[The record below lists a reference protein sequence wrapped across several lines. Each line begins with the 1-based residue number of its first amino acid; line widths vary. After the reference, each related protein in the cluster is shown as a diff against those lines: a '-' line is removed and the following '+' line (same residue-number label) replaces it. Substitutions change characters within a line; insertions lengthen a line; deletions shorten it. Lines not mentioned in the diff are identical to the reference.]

1 MAKFKFNF
9 LKRFKFFNKK
19 KSKGNKK
26 QTSNTNTSTN
36 HEANTSTTAMVP
48 GVEAVPSIITNPP
61 SYEEKTS
68 INLSQHQLLDDL
80 CRVSRSCSYIR
91 VGGNAQTFERSST
104 LSDIPHH
111 GPIDV
116 DTCQLQL
123 LKNKNSQSNESMNDD
138 GAILTT
144 GPAMQDVLNHRSSIS
159 LRTTSATS
167 AQLSVEEATV
177 HELELLS
184 PRPYI
189 GGSVDSIQEIRTSD
203 SNNVITKSNER
214 ASTPEKG
221 DLLSKHQDECNSS
234 PTSVLMF
241 DSTYIVERDNDQGID
256 ESSKE
261 TTSEHNKS
269 TTSSSSYQAS
279 IASLISP
286 PQIIRHMPT
295 AIFGNATNTLS
306 SMWTIEDTTATSST
320 TTAAAA
326 KEFLALKKDA
336 EKNEFKKVVLHNSKV
351 AGVQDGS
358 MKRKRSGGV
367 GEPHEMI
374 EIQMNQD
381 EKKDSSCLIATDD
394 DAVSS
399 HPSDIPPQPS
409 ASAEEDMNSS
419 LVPPHSPSDVIVDII
434 QPPLGSQQ
442 FLDDMQADD
451 DGTYS
456 ESDSCS
462 YDSEFDTIG
471 EITICSETKR
481 LLEANRLY
489 ENDIKTNV
497 DHPARNRRSILKVK
511 KSPVKEICFGANNN
525 TATNMSRSLSGRME
539 SIKTEMNVPVDDD
552 TDSLP
557 SIQTQQKKVNIT
569 WYDDEAN
576 WNKPFTLRS
585 DESFDIS
592 TVTSSRMSSTPNGS
606 RIKKYNV
613 VDQLLGDFIKG
624 IGKYACFDEE
634 NAASFDAA
642 EQQEI

>member
-1 MAKFKFNF
+1 MAKFNF
-9 LKRFKFFNKK
+9 LKRLKFFNKK
-19 KSKGNKK
+19 KPKGNKA
-26 QTSNTNTSTN
+26 QTSNTNTSAN
-36 HEANTSTTAMVP
+36 HEANTSSSVQLVA
-48 GVEAVPSIITNPP
+48 GVEAAPSIITNPP
-61 SYEEKTS
+61 TDEEKTG
-68 INLSQHQLLDDL
+68 INLFQHQLLDDL
-80 CRVSRSCSYIR
+80 CKVSRSCSYSYSR

-104 LSDIPHH
+104 LSDIPYH

-116 DTCQLQL
+116 DTCQLHL
-123 LKNKNSQSNESMNDD
+123 LNNKNAQSNASINDD
-138 GAILTT
+138 ETILTT
-144 GPAMQDVLNHRSSIS
+144 GPAMQDILKHRSSIS

-167 AQLSVEEATV
+167 VQLSLEEATV
-177 HELELLS
+177 HELELFS
-184 PRPYI
+184 PRPSI
-189 GGSVDSIQEIRTSD
+189 GGSIDSIQEIKTADR
-203 SNNVITKSNER
+203 NHVIAKNNER

-221 DLLSKHQDECNSS
+221 DLLPKHQNECNSS

-269 TTSSSSYQAS
+269 TTSSSYQTS

-306 SMWTIEDTTATSST
+306 SIWTIDDTTGTSST

-326 KEFLALKKDA
+326 KEFLALKKDT
-336 EKNEFKKVVLHNSKV
+336 EKNEFKKVVLHNNKV
-351 AGVQDGS
+351 AGVQDGT

-367 GEPHEMI
+367 EEHHEMI

-381 EKKDSSCLIATDD
+381 KKKDSSCLPAIDD

-409 ASAEEDMNSS
+409 VSAEEDINSS

-434 QPPLGSQQ
+434 QPPLDSQQ
-442 FLDDMQADD
+442 FLDDIQADD

-489 ENDIKTNV
+489 ENDIQTNV

-511 KSPVKEICFGANNN
+511 KSPIKEICFGENNN
-525 TATNMSRSLSGRME
+525 TATNMSRSLSVRIE
-539 SIKTEMNVPVDDD
+539 SIKTEMDVPVDDD

-557 SIQTQQKKVNIT
+557 SIQTQQKKNNIT

-576 WNKPFTLRS
+576 WNKPFILRT
-585 DESFDIS
+585 DESFDAS
-592 TVTSSRMSSTPNGS
+592 TVTSSRMSSTPNGA
-606 RIKKYNV
+606 RIKQNNV

-634 NAASFDAA
+634 NAASFDVAD
-642 EQQEI
+642 QQEI